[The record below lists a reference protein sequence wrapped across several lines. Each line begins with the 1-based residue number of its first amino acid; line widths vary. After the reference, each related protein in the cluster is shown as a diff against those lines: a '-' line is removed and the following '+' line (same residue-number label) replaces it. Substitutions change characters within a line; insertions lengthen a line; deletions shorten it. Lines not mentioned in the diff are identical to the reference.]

1 MEFGNNLKPK
11 PVQQQ
16 RTMNPM
22 LKNFKA
28 MFDGGPLQ
36 GKTLTMDEILKL
48 KDLFEGNYS
57 PNFSEFRNKGAVV
70 HRPELDD
77 APMVKG
83 YLEPQ
88 WDKDGLLRYQ
98 TQEAYD
104 TMFGGD

>member
-11 PVQQQ
+11 PVQPQ

-22 LKNFKA
+22 LKKFKA
-28 MFDGGPLQ
+28 FFDGGPFQ

-48 KDLFEGNYS
+48 KELDGYS
-57 PNFSEFRNKGAVV
+57 ENMSEFRNKGAVV

-83 YLEPQ
+83 YLSPQ
-88 WDKDGLLRYQ
+88 WDDEGLLRYQ
-98 TQEAYD
+98 TQDAYD
-104 TMFGGD
+104 VMFGGD